1 MINSIPGGASECSFT
16 SRETLYRSRHI
27 YLNAEGYN
35 DDFSDGP
42 VQPFITEEFDTH
54 ARSKENQLYFGL
66 PRNSIIDDYELPAR
80 AVMRWRQREADNGP
94 VLDVAYRWAIPQNR
108 IFIGSQVA
116 TNDLP
121 VLNFPVNGEFSE
133 QVDGLRVES
142 FRNKTHVTFG
152 KWVAKGSG
160 VQLVPAEIKWRSD
173 ALSIEAACGLLVVG
187 HFDRFICKILE
198 KVSERNIPLVSERQ
212 TVD

>member
-1 MINSIPGGASECSFT
+1 MINPIPGVVSECSFV
-16 SRETLYRSRHI
+16 SRETLYRSRHF

-35 DDFSDGP
+35 DDFPDGP

-66 PRNSIIDDYELPAR
+66 PRNSVFDDYEMPAR

-94 VLDVAYRWAIPQNR
+94 VLDVAYRWAIPQNG

-116 TNDLP
+116 TQDLP
-121 VLNFPVNGEFSE
+121 VLDFPVNGEFSE
-133 QVDGLRVES
+133 QVNGLRVES
-142 FRNKTHVTFG
+142 FRNKTLVTFG

-160 VQLVPAEIKWRSD
+160 VQLVPAEIEWRSD
-173 ALSIEAACGLLVVG
+173 IHSAGTACDLLVVG
-187 HFDRFICKILE
+187 HFDRFICKSLE
-198 KVSERNIPLVSERQ
+198 KVSELKIPLVS
-212 TVD
+212 VSKL